1 MRVVL
6 WLVGLFAIAAVS
18 ALFAAG
24 NPGTVTVFWPP
35 YRLDLSLNMVL
46 LALVAVF
53 VLLHLALRG
62 ISLFAQ
68 LPQQARRWRLQQKER
83 LIHAALIDSLTHM
96 VAGRF
101 IRSRKAAEQA
111 IDLEKSV
118 NLAHDSAHHGER
130 TLAMLHLLAAESA
143 HALQDRSMRDSHFQ
157 NALEELRDPRA
168 KDSQDGFYLRAA
180 RWALDDHDVDAASQ
194 WLSQLPQGASRR
206 TIALRLRFKIAR
218 LSGKTLAA
226 LETARL
232 LVKHRAFSQASGES
246 IVKALAIELLMA
258 ADGPRE
264 IERAWKSL
272 DENEQKITDVVLTL
286 VGQWLL
292 RGGDVAQSRTWLL
305 GLWERM
311 VKQVNALTPAQ
322 RLALVRSLELGFS
335 KQDGTPDAVWLSRI
349 EAAQMAQ
356 PRDALLQYLAGIM
369 CLRLQLWGKAQL
381 LLKQALA
388 VAKDEE
394 LRRDAQRALE
404 SASAQRA

>member
-1 MRVVL
+1 
-6 WLVGLFAIAAVS
+6 
-18 ALFAAG
+18 
-24 NPGTVTVFWPP
+24 
-35 YRLDLSLNMVL
+35 
-46 LALVAVF
+46 
-53 VLLHLALRG
+53 
-62 ISLFAQ
+62 
-68 LPQQARRWRLQQKER
+68 
-83 LIHAALIDSLTHM
+83 
-96 VAGRF
+96 
-101 IRSRKAAEQA
+101 
-111 IDLEKSV
+111 
-118 NLAHDSAHHGER
+118 
-130 TLAMLHLLAAESA
+130 
-143 HALQDRSMRDSHFQ
+143 MRDLHFQ
-157 NALEELRDPRA
+157 NALEELRDPQA
-168 KDSQDGFYLRAA
+168 KDSQDGYYLRAA

-206 TIALRLRFKIAR
+206 TIALRLRFKISR

-246 IVKALAIELLMA
+246 IVKALAIQLLMA

-305 GLWERM
+305 ALWERM
-311 VKQVNALTPAQ
+311 VKQANALTPAQ
-322 RLALVRSLELGFS
+322 RLALVRALELGFS
-335 KQDGTPDAVWLSRI
+335 KQDGTPDAVWLGRI

-381 LLKQALA
+381 LLKQSLA

-394 LRRDAQRALE
+394 LRRDAQRALD
-404 SASAQRA
+404 SASAQRT

>member
-35 YRLDLSLNMVL
+35 YRLDISLNLVL
-46 LALVAVF
+46 LTLVAVF

-62 ISLFAQ
+62 VSLFVQ

-111 IDLEKSV
+111 IGLEKSV
-118 NLAHDSAHHGER
+118 NLSEDSAHHGER
-130 TLAMLHLLAAESA
+130 TLPMLHLLAAESA

-157 NALEELRDPRA
+157 NALAELRAPQA

-180 RWALDDHDVDAASQ
+180 RWALDDHDIAAASQ

-218 LSGKTLAA
+218 LSGKTLNA
-226 LETARL
+226 LETARML
-232 LVKHRAFSQASGES
+232 IKHRAFSQSSGES
-246 IVKALAIELLMA
+246 IVKALAIELLLA

-272 DENEQKITDVVLTL
+272 DDNEQKISDVVLTL
-286 VGQWLL
+286 VGHWLQ
-292 RGGDVAQSRTWLL
+292 RGGDVAQSRIWLL
-305 GLWERM
+305 PLWERM
-311 VKQVNALTPAQ
+311 VKQANALTAAQ

-335 KQDGTPDAVWLSRI
+335 KQDGTPDAVWLGRI

-369 CLRLQLWGKAQL
+369 CVRLQLWGKAQL
-381 LLKQALA
+381 LLKQSLA

-394 LRRDAQRALE
+394 LRRDAQRALDA
-404 SASAQRA
+404 ASAQRA

>member
-1 MRVVL
+1 MRGVL
-6 WLVGLFAIAAVS
+6 WLVGLFVIAAVS

-35 YRLDLSLNMVL
+35 YRLDLSLNLMI

-53 VLLHLALRG
+53 VLLYSALRG
-62 ISLFAQ
+62 ISLFSQ

-111 IDLEKSV
+111 IDLEHSV
-118 NLAHDSAHHGER
+118 NSAEDSAHHGER

-143 HALQDRSMRDSHFQ
+143 HALQDRTMREAHFQ
-157 NALEELRDPRA
+157 HALEELRAPKA
-168 KDSQDGFYLRAA
+168 QESKDGFYLRAA
-180 RWALDDHDVDAASQ
+180 RWALDDHDVAAASQ

-218 LSGKTLAA
+218 LSGKTLTA

-232 LVKHRAFSQASGES
+232 LVKHRAFSQTSGES

-258 ADGPRE
+258 ADGPRD

-272 DENEQKITDVVLTL
+272 DENEQKIPDVVLTL
-286 VGQWLL
+286 VGQWLQ
-292 RGGDVAQSRTWLL
+292 RGGDVVQSRIWLL
-305 GLWERM
+305 PLWERM
-311 VKQVNALTPAQ
+311 VKQANALTSAQ
-322 RLALVRSLELGFS
+322 RMTLVRSLELGFS
-335 KQDGTPDAVWLSRI
+335 KQDGTPDAVWLGRI

-356 PRDALLQYLAGIM
+356 PRDALLQYLAGMM
-369 CLRLQLWGKAQL
+369 CVRLQLWGKAQH
-381 LLKQALA
+381 LLKQSLA

-404 SASAQRA
+404 AASSQRV